1 MAGGYDIYGIMQDY
15 KSEESK
21 EESLKQLLHGK
32 GGNSSGNSD
41 DSSMASELASAVTSN
56 QAEKV
61 AVRNAIKEQN
71 ADDKEAQL
79 ERLAELQQHRDI
91 ELGSKTY
98 DIDGPDYQKALTN
111 KLVNALTVKN
121 AQKVI
126 IISNREN
133 MRKGL
138 NREMDNV
145 GRLIKGVAKNQT
157 STITIPTQ
165 LLRYVQQEV
174 GALSI
179 KATQNDIMTGFLYW
193 YFGKPEDI
201 TFDSDDVIT
210 KMEEILGNLDLNASP
225 AKFNRLNYNASN
237 TVLDKL
243 DVLSEQMDIISS
255 LMTASS
261 RETMDSK
268 AKTDKMYIA
277 LCYNILNMLAFTPPV
292 MPGDTPADIDLLAN
306 GGVWDLM
313 TGVDTAYDYFK
324 TRNGR
329 EIYKSK
335 IRKKVNK
342 FEYNQTASS
351 TPIQTGGPV
360 PPQMS
365 DDDMYED
372 SYSDY
377 DSYDDYD
384 DSEYEDIDMTDYY
397 DDSEPIIMP
406 KSSDDD
412 MGLFTSEETKTLEDR
427 RRDIA
432 QNKALTATLNVKR
445 VIINGDESNQ

>member
-15 KSEESK
+15 KSEEAK
-21 EESLKQLLHGK
+21 EESLKSLLK
-32 GGNSSGNSD
+32 TKTGGSSNSSSNSD
-41 DSSMASELASAVTSN
+41 TSMASELASAVASN

-61 AVRNAIKEQN
+61 AVREATKEQTT
-71 ADDKEAQL
+71 DDKEAKL

-91 ELGSKTY
+91 ELGSQSY
-98 DIDGPDYQKALTN
+98 DIDGPEYQKSLMN

-138 NREMDNV
+138 NREMDGV
-145 GRLIKGVAKNQT
+145 GRLVKGVSKNQT

-165 LLRYVQQEV
+165 LLRYVQQEI

-179 KATQNDIMTGFLYW
+179 KVTQNDVMTGFLYW
-193 YFGKPEDI
+193 YFGRPEDI
-201 TFDSDDVIT
+201 TFDSDDTIA

-243 DVLSEQMDIISS
+243 DVLSEQIDIISS

-261 RETMDSK
+261 RESMDSK
-268 AKTDKMYIA
+268 SKTDKMYIA
-277 LCYNILNMLAFTPPV
+277 LCYNILNMLAFTPPI

-306 GGVWDLM
+306 GNVWDLM
-313 TGVDTAYDYFK
+313 AGIDTAYDYFK

-342 FEYNQTASS
+342 FEYQQTVTSNSGSS
-351 TPIQTGGPV
+351 
-360 PPQMS
+360 S
-365 DDDMYED
+365 N
-372 SYSDY
+372 SNSDY
-377 DSYDDYD
+377 DDYPASSDYDYDYDDYD
-384 DSEYEDIDMTDYY
+384 DSEYEDIDMTDFY
-397 DDSEPIIMP
+397 DDSDSMEMTKPA
-406 KSSDDD
+406 DANDF
-412 MGLFTSEETKTLEDR
+412 GLFTTEETKSLDER
-427 RRDIA
+427 RRDA
-432 QNKALTATLNVKR
+432 ASNKALASVLTVSTVVESSDNDN
-445 VIINGDESNQ
+445 NG